1 MSRPADTAARFNLI
15 SDTYDETRQPLTP
28 GALDKVA
35 ETLSDAGV
43 RLILEAGVGTGR
55 IALPLQQRN
64 FQMFGVD
71 LSRGM
76 LTKARGKGIQNV
88 VLADANHLPLRDGQF
103 DAALMAH
110 VIHLLENP
118 AETFES
124 LRRVATKE
132 IVVLVR
138 KREGTNGGGTDD
150 DRRMPFRETF
160 RRIAAEQG
168 YQLPERQGGWWDGF
182 RKESEFL
189 AAFPPTDLIT
199 VEDELVVTTLRERL
213 SFFERRAYGH
223 PTEIPEEAF
232 RRIMQSVM
240 EAVDADREV
249 RFRRVEQ
256 MAIWRLN
263 R

>member
-1 MSRPADTAARFNLI
+1 MLS
-15 SDTYDETRQPLTP
+15 
-28 GALDKVA
+28 GAGIR
-35 ETLSDAGV
+35 T
-43 RLILEAGVGTGR
+43 ILEAGIGTGR

-76 LTKARGKGIQNV
+76 LTKARGKGIQSV
-88 VLADANHLPLRDGQF
+88 VLADANHLPLRDKQF

-138 KREGTNGGGTDD
+138 KRDGTTGADTDEG
-150 DRRMPFRETF
+150 RVPVRETF

-168 YQLPERQGGWWDGF
+168 YRLPERPGGWGDGFF

-189 AAFPPTDLIT
+189 AAFPPSDLIT
-199 VEDELVVTTLRERL
+199 VEDELIVTTIRERL
-213 SFFERRAYGH
+213 SFFQRRAYGH
-223 PTEIPEEAF
+223 PSEIPEEAF
-232 RRIMQSVM
+232 HRIMQAVM

-249 RFRRVEQ
+249 RLQRVEQ
-256 MAIWRLN
+256 MAIWRMD

>member
-15 SDTYDETRQPLTP
+15 SDIYDETRQPLTS

-35 ETLSDAGV
+35 ATLSGAGIK
-43 RLILEAGVGTGR
+43 LILEAGVGTGR

-76 LTKARGKGIQNV
+76 LTKARAKGIQNV
-88 VLADANHLPLRDGQF
+88 VLADANHLPLKDKQF

-138 KREGTNGGGTDD
+138 KRDGITGAGTDD
-150 DRRMPFRETF
+150 GRRSFRETF

-168 YQLPERQGGWWDGF
+168 YQLPERQGGWGDGF

-189 AAFPPTDLIT
+189 AAFPPTELIT
-199 VEDELVVTTLRERL
+199 VEDELIVTTLRERL

-232 RRIMQSVM
+232 HRIMRAVM
-240 EAVDADREV
+240 EAVDSDREV

-256 MAIWRLN
+256 MAIWRLSH
-263 R
+263 

>member
-1 MSRPADTAARFNLI
+1 MSLPIDTAARFNRI
-15 SDTYDETRQPLTP
+15 SDIYDETRQPLTSA
-28 GALDKVA
+28 ALDKVA
-35 ETLSDAGV
+35 SRLSGDGV

-64 FQMFGVD
+64 FGIFGVD

-76 LTKARGKGIQNV
+76 LMKAREKGIHTV
-88 VLADANHLPLRDGQF
+88 ILADANHLPLRDKQF

-110 VIHLLENP
+110 VIHLLEDP
-118 AETFES
+118 SETFES
-124 LRRVATKE
+124 LRQVATKE

-138 KREGTNGGGTDD
+138 KREGASADEDG
-150 DRRMPFRETF
+150 RIPFRETF

-168 YQLPERQGGWWDGF
+168 YHLPERQGGWGDGF

-189 AAFPPTDLIT
+189 SANPPTELVTI
-199 VEDELVVTTLRERL
+199 EDELVVTTLRERL

-232 RRIMQSVM
+232 HRIMQAAIES
-240 EAVDADREV
+240 VDADREV

-256 MAIWRLN
+256 MAIWRLQG
-263 R
+263 